1 MKQINVLIFYCHSQI
16 PNKKENLNPKWEIEK
31 TRIGNPR
38 TNPHRTEIPLEQ
50 KKNPNKM
57 GNPNP
62 KQETTKLRQST
73 NKAFQENNL
82 EQNKVDCLIKFQEQR
97 NCKSREVADL

>member
-1 MKQINVLIFYCHSQI
+1 
-16 PNKKENLNPKWEIEK
+16 
-31 TRIGNPR
+31 
-38 TNPHRTEIPLEQ
+38 
-50 KKNPNKM
+50 M

-73 NKAFQENNL
+73 NKAVQENNL

-97 NCKSREVADL
+97 NRMSREVADL